1 LQRQLS
7 GGLWIVIMRIMM
19 HAFPRRSVA
28 LAAAVSAIAAWFSPN
43 FSVNAVER
51 KATTAQAQLMQQR
64 SAKSD
69 KAGPKTPMER
79 CIATWDRA
87 TQMSK
92 QEWRETCKRTVK
104 EYPDLFSKPY

>member
-1 LQRQLS
+1 
-7 GGLWIVIMRIMM
+7 MRIMM
-19 HAFPRRSVA
+19 HAYPSRSVA
-28 LAAAVSAIAAWFSPN
+28 LAAVVSAAATSLFLSSP
-43 FSVNAVER
+43 VMAVE
-51 KATTAQAQLMQQR
+51 KEIAQVQQVQQR

-104 EYPDLFSKPY
+104 ENPGLFNKPY